1 MLGQAVFLEPHPPG
15 TNGAWPT
22 PLSPYDTY
30 EIDRP
35 QYVCLVYS
43 GTVMAEMSEKSFPSR
58 SVSSVAFGCLAAEEN
73 MRVTFAETFQDW
85 ILSSDRETHFA
96 REQSF
101 RFYSPLRRFGI

>member
-1 MLGQAVFLEPHPPG
+1 
-15 TNGAWPT
+15 
-22 PLSPYDTY
+22 
-30 EIDRP
+30 
-35 QYVCLVYS
+35 
-43 GTVMAEMSEKSFPSR
+43 MAEMSEKSFPSR

-85 ILSSDRETHFA
+85 ILSSDREFHFA